1 MVLFFPPTV
10 RTAGIFTVYSHI
22 IHQYTRKIYQSY
34 IGGFM
39 EIRIKKYMISGIV
52 FTSAAGILSH
62 FLYQWSGK
70 NPLLALISPV
80 NESTW
85 EHMKLIFFPML
96 LFSLFAS
103 TRLKEAAPSLTGALI
118 LGNLLGTLSIPILFY
133 TYTGI
138 TGQNFFIADL
148 AVFFTAVLTA
158 WGAAWKLRDSAK
170 VFRCRILLRSLAVLM
185 CLLFFIFT
193 FRVPGL
199 PLFHA

>member
-1 MVLFFPPTV
+1 MHKIYIPPHTVFQQSLFWKYCMRGYIDFMDGGNMKYV
-10 RTAGIFTVYSHI
+10 KYYLAAGLIFTSVLG
-22 IHQYTRKIYQSY
+22 T
-34 IGGFM
+34 
-39 EIRIKKYMISGIV
+39 
-52 FTSAAGILSH
+52 LSH
-62 FLYQWSGK
+62 FFYDWSGQ
-70 NPLLALISPV
+70 NAFIALFSPV
-80 NESTW
+80 SESTW

-96 LFSLFAS
+96 LFSLFGS

>member
-1 MVLFFPPTV
+1 MVLFFPPTE

-148 AVFFTAVLTA
+148 AVFFT
-158 WGAAWKLRDSAK
+158 RH
-170 VFRCRILLRSLAVLM
+170 RS
-185 CLLFFIFT
+185 
-193 FRVPGL
+193 
-199 PLFHA
+199 